1 MSRRAISRGDM
12 GKTPIYAM
20 SYGDDS
26 SDDETTSADNWATRV
41 LQSHFN
47 SEAADSRPAGSF
59 PMETRSRGR
68 RLVKMA
74 SVSSESRTISSE
86 ASSRHGPATGK
97 RASRGVMRAK
107 DLLID
112 IKADFFGDEVLPNLG
127 TRRHKLRPRF
137 PPRQAGAYAHTGD
150 INGGIKD
157 THLQRR
163 LKDHPSAQAWKGEVC
178 CISSFVIYIF
188 VICMC

>member
-1 MSRRAISRGDM
+1 M
-12 GKTPIYAM
+12 
-20 SYGDDS
+20 
-26 SDDETTSADNWATRV
+26 

-47 SEAADSRPAGSF
+47 SEGDDSRPASGI

-86 ASSRHGPATGK
+86 ASSRHGPATRK
-97 RASRGVMRAK
+97 MASRGVMRAK

-137 PPRQAGAYAHTGD
+137 LPRQAGANAHTGA

-157 THLQRR
+157 TF
-163 LKDHPSAQAWKGEVC
+163 SVG
-178 CISSFVIYIF
+178 
-188 VICMC
+188 